1 MTLFKGT
8 SVFGVKY
15 KDGVVFAADTL
26 GSYGSLA
33 RYPDIERVIKVN
45 DNTVVACSG
54 DIADFQVGRKGK
66 IVSCNRLIH
75 YSLFSR
81 TANTA
86 IRYGFFNAIPPSL

>member
-1 MTLFKGT
+1 MTLFTGT

-66 IVSCNRLIH
+66 IVSCNRLIGVTEGGD
-75 YSLFSR
+75 FSICPILR
-81 TANTA
+81 N
-86 IRYGFFNAIPPSL
+86 FLNFSNL